1 MTAQHI
7 KNFTAEEA
15 LSAKSWPFQEAKNL
29 IKRLDKLKKDG
40 PVVFETGYG
49 PSGPPHIGT
58 FGEVA
63 RTTMV
68 RRAFELLTGRETRL
82 ISISDDMDGMRKVPP
97 QLPNQELLTDFLQK
111 PLTDVPDPWGTHQ
124 SFAHHNNAKLR
135 DFLDQFGFD
144 YEFKSSTDCYRSGE
158 FDSTLIRV
166 LECYDAV
173 MDIILPTLGEE
184 RRASYSPILPISPS
198 TGRVLYVPML
208 EIDAKKGEVVFED
221 EDGTK
226 IRTSVGGG
234 NTKLQWKV
242 DWAGRWFAFGVD
254 YEMSGEDLTESVRL
268 SNRVVKA
275 LGGEPP
281 AGFNYQLFLDEEGK
295 KISKTKGNGIS
306 IEEWLTYAS
315 PDSLSLYM
323 FQSPKSAKK
332 LYFDIIPK
340 VADEY
345 WSHLEKY
352 EQLEGAKALDN
363 PAWHIHEGKPPAL
376 MPPVNFAM
384 LLNLVNAAGA
394 GDEEVLRGFIK
405 KYRPDASD
413 EELAA
418 ANAMI
423 TFAGRYYDAFIKP
436 NKKYRAPTE
445 NERAALQ
452 MLSARFKEIGD
463 EGAEGDY
470 QTAVFDAGKANG
482 FENIRDWFKGLYEV
496 VFGQEQGPRMG
507 PFAKIYGAKA
517 TAQLIDDA
525 LAR

>member
-173 MDIILPTLGEE
+173 MDIILPTLGGE

-198 TGRVLYVPML
+198 TSRVFMCLCSKSMPKREKSYSRTRMAQKSGRASAAETPNFSGKLTGPDDGSRSALTMKCL
-208 EIDAKKGEVVFED
+208 AK
-221 EDGTK
+221 T
-226 IRTSVGGG
+226 
-234 NTKLQWKV
+234 
-242 DWAGRWFAFGVD
+242 
-254 YEMSGEDLTESVRL
+254 
-268 SNRVVKA
+268 
-275 LGGEPP
+275 
-281 AGFNYQLFLDEEGK
+281 
-295 KISKTKGNGIS
+295 
-306 IEEWLTYAS
+306 
-315 PDSLSLYM
+315 
-323 FQSPKSAKK
+323 
-332 LYFDIIPK
+332 
-340 VADEY
+340 
-345 WSHLEKY
+345 
-352 EQLEGAKALDN
+352 
-363 PAWHIHEGKPPAL
+363 
-376 MPPVNFAM
+376 
-384 LLNLVNAAGA
+384 
-394 GDEEVLRGFIK
+394 
-405 KYRPDASD
+405 
-413 EELAA
+413 
-418 ANAMI
+418 
-423 TFAGRYYDAFIKP
+423 
-436 NKKYRAPTE
+436 
-445 NERAALQ
+445 
-452 MLSARFKEIGD
+452 
-463 EGAEGDY
+463 
-470 QTAVFDAGKANG
+470 
-482 FENIRDWFKGLYEV
+482 
-496 VFGQEQGPRMG
+496 
-507 PFAKIYGAKA
+507 
-517 TAQLIDDA
+517 
-525 LAR
+525 